1 MALEIYK
8 HPGNCNSQRVK
19 ETTNHANHSDRAEK
33 KPLNGIPQ
41 FHSPNRFDAWQIIR
55 GDGDHNSAVG
65 SRRSKA
71 NQLYDH

>member
-41 FHSPNRFDAWQIIR
+41 FNFQ
-55 GDGDHNSAVG
+55 GG
-65 SRRSKA
+65 SGP
-71 NQLYDH
+71 